1 MARLNRAL
9 QKDSMD
15 RILDLLKQ
23 DPVRLEALSHA
34 YKLNLPDCY
43 LAAGF
48 VRNLVWD
55 SLHGFE
61 KPTPLNDVDL
71 IYFDPREQNPT
82 ACLEYESQLKQ
93 CMPSL
98 NWQVRNQARMHTR
111 NGDRLYVSSLD
122 AMSFWPEKETAIG
135 VRQVEQG
142 RYECVSAFDIEPCLR
157 ALLLTTPSAAKR
169 YSRKEW
175 NRNLGSTI
183 GLCSR
188 FNTRPK
194 LKVSI

>member
-34 YKLNLPDCY
+34 YELNLPDSY

-55 SLHGFE
+55 SIHGFE

-71 IYFDPREQNPT
+71 IYFDPREQNST
-82 ACLEYESQLKQ
+82 AYLEYESQLKQ

-98 NWQVRNQARMHTR
+98 NWQVRNQARMHVR
-111 NGDRLYVSSLD
+111 NGDRPYVSSLD

-135 VRQVEQG
+135 VRQVGQG
-142 RYECVSAFDIEPCLR
+142 RYECVSAFDVESLFENFITHNP
-157 ALLLTTPSAAKR
+157 KR
-169 YSRKEW
+169 SKEIFMQRVESKSW
-175 NRNLGSTI
+175 LI
-183 GLCSR
+183 HWPL
-188 FNTRPK
+188 
-194 LKVSI
+194 LKVQYSS